1 MVFMGFLFIF
11 AGIFGIYQLSNF
23 PWYLFGA
30 GPQIMST
37 LAALIP
43 VIIGIGLI
51 VVGASSAKQVPPQV
65 PQSVVVREV
74 VTVKVRCSYC
84 GTLYDET
91 LDRCPNCG
99 AKRWRLA
106 NWRFYKLSNVRDF
119 GLVNSNKPE
128 LDSKGKKKCQNDFR
142 SIWEQTTS
150 VFTENRSIFVT
161 RNRTVL
167 Y

>member
-23 PWYLFGA
+23 PWYLFGT
-30 GPQIMST
+30 GPQIT
-37 LAALIP
+37 TTFAASIP

-51 VVGASSAKQVPPQV
+51 VVGASPVKQMLPQV

-74 VTVKVRCSYC
+74 VTVKIRCSYC

-99 AKRWRLA
+99 AKR
-106 NWRFYKLSNVRDF
+106 
-119 GLVNSNKPE
+119 
-128 LDSKGKKKCQNDFR
+128 
-142 SIWEQTTS
+142 
-150 VFTENRSIFVT
+150 
-161 RNRTVL
+161 
-167 Y
+167 

>member
-11 AGIFGIYQLSNF
+11 VGIFGIYQLSNF

-51 VVGASSAKQVPPQV
+51 VVGASPAKQVTPQV

-74 VTVKVRCSYC
+74 VTVKIRCSYC

-99 AKRWRLA
+99 AKR
-106 NWRFYKLSNVRDF
+106 
-119 GLVNSNKPE
+119 
-128 LDSKGKKKCQNDFR
+128 
-142 SIWEQTTS
+142 
-150 VFTENRSIFVT
+150 
-161 RNRTVL
+161 
-167 Y
+167 

>member
-1 MVFMGFLFIF
+1 MRSIGMVFMGLLFIF

-23 PWYLFGA
+23 PWYLFGP

-51 VVGASSAKQVPPQV
+51 VVGASPARQLMAQV

-74 VTVKVRCSYC
+74 VTVKIRCSYC

-99 AKRWRLA
+99 AKR
-106 NWRFYKLSNVRDF
+106 
-119 GLVNSNKPE
+119 
-128 LDSKGKKKCQNDFR
+128 
-142 SIWEQTTS
+142 
-150 VFTENRSIFVT
+150 
-161 RNRTVL
+161 
-167 Y
+167 

>member
-1 MVFMGFLFIF
+1 MRSIGIVFMGFLFIF

-51 VVGASSAKQVPPQV
+51 VVGASSAKQVLPQV

-74 VTVKVRCSYC
+74 VTVKIRCSYC

-91 LDRCPNCG
+91 LDKCPNCG
-99 AKRWRLA
+99 AKR
-106 NWRFYKLSNVRDF
+106 
-119 GLVNSNKPE
+119 
-128 LDSKGKKKCQNDFR
+128 
-142 SIWEQTTS
+142 
-150 VFTENRSIFVT
+150 
-161 RNRTVL
+161 
-167 Y
+167 

>member
-1 MVFMGFLFIF
+1 VGELRSIGMVFMGFLFIF
-11 AGIFGIYQLSNF
+11 VGIFGIYQLSNF
-23 PWYLFGA
+23 PLYLFGT

-51 VVGASSAKQVPPQV
+51 VVGASPAKQVTPQV

-74 VTVKVRCSYC
+74 VTVKIRCSYC

-99 AKRWRLA
+99 AKR
-106 NWRFYKLSNVRDF
+106 
-119 GLVNSNKPE
+119 
-128 LDSKGKKKCQNDFR
+128 
-142 SIWEQTTS
+142 
-150 VFTENRSIFVT
+150 
-161 RNRTVL
+161 
-167 Y
+167 